1 MAVKPERPLPVSTS
15 DTQAYWEAARQGKLL
30 IQRCDSCGV
39 AQFYP
44 REFCVSCLSDDIAW
58 VEASGKG
65 RIYTFTLCHIPGNPA
80 MADKLPYAIAMIDLD
95 EGVRMLT
102 EIIQSSQSH
111 IRVGARVELVF
122 EKLTEELSLPQFT
135 LCSED

>member
-1 MAVKPERPLPVSTS
+1 MAVKPERPMPVSTS
-15 DTQAYWEAARQGKLL
+15 DTEAYWKATGQGKLL

-44 REFCVSCLSDDIAW
+44 REFCVSCLSDDITW

-65 RIYTFTLCHIPGNPA
+65 RVYTFTLCHIPGNPSR
-80 MADKLPYAIAMIDLD
+80 ADKLPYAIAMIDLE

-102 EIIQSSQSH
+102 EIVDSSYVLL
-111 IRVGARVELVF
+111 RVGSPVELVF
-122 EKLTEELSLPQFT
+122 EKISEEFSLPQFK
-135 LCSED
+135 LRSEE